1 MKNTNLAN
9 KPSADNSGM
18 KCLRSFASF
27 PVLLLFGSN
36 LLFST
41 DINAQSWDMNLNTIK
56 DPKGAKLGT
65 LNNEALHIYTNGQ
78 ERCSIG
84 NDGSLNILSFS
95 GEGNRFLQST
105 AEGRIFTWTGN
116 VNFANHVL
124 CGDGLW
130 KPNPFFFSNNRV
142 LFPIDVKLGIGGVV
156 PETELDVA
164 GSARISKDLT
174 IGAQLRFVS
183 DTRHANFRFL
193 PGDAKT
199 PNVLSFNAG
208 LAKSGSLDSGNT
220 ENNGNNDPD
229 PLPDLTCLNGNINT
243 VNTFNNVVSVFA
255 PYNSS
260 SVGNINIGHNG
271 QNAFIETQGT
281 NPAGTNTNPGLL
293 QINSHC
299 DRNVVFFSDNG
310 NPFNTGGTKIMS
322 VHGRVNVSDLMQIGN
337 VALTNFMETGSK
349 LYVYGS
355 GMQDGIKVRHGGVSG
370 GAGIRAVELSDNDKG
385 LAVFRGTQSSDGQEM
400 FSVQGDGLTVISP
413 LNSKAVSILKN
424 NSETFSIDK
433 DGYTEIKVYAP
444 SGMPNNRVM
453 SVVDMAA
460 NRDLFAI
467 KSNGKVYAREIEI
480 NLLQNFPDYVFH
492 SNYKLMPLNELNSY
506 VNLNKHLPGF
516 ETAAYYEKNGLN
528 VQEILIKQ
536 QEKIEELTLYLIQLH
551 KQLNNR

>member
-1 MKNTNLAN
+1 
-9 KPSADNSGM
+9 
-18 KCLRSFASF
+18 
-27 PVLLLFGSN
+27 
-36 LLFST
+36 
-41 DINAQSWDMNLNTIK
+41 
-56 DPKGAKLGT
+56 
-65 LNNEALHIYTNGQ
+65 
-78 ERCSIG
+78 
-84 NDGSLNILSFS
+84 
-95 GEGNRFLQST
+95 
-105 AEGRIFTWTGN
+105 
-116 VNFANHVL
+116 
-124 CGDGLW
+124 
-130 KPNPFFFSNNRV
+130 
-142 LFPIDVKLGIGGVV
+142 
-156 PETELDVA
+156 
-164 GSARISKDLT
+164 
-174 IGAQLRFVS
+174 
-183 DTRHANFRFL
+183 
-193 PGDAKT
+193 
-199 PNVLSFNAG
+199 
-208 LAKSGSLDSGNT
+208 
-220 ENNGNNDPD
+220 
-229 PLPDLTCLNGNINT
+229 
-243 VNTFNNVVSVFA
+243 
-255 PYNSS
+255 
-260 SVGNINIGHNG
+260 
-271 QNAFIETQGT
+271 
-281 NPAGTNTNPGLL
+281 
-293 QINSHC
+293 
-299 DRNVVFFSDNG
+299 
-310 NPFNTGGTKIMS
+310 
-322 VHGRVNVSDLMQIGN
+322 MQIGN